1 MKDFLK
7 AEIDAIFSHSTSR
20 AFLVFSSILL
30 IFSIGY
36 AKEYSLIAFWTF
48 FYALIAHKFVVIRKL
63 EDWSKYLVG
72 NTLGAILYFFLD
84 WISFIG
90 WLLGVL
96 LLLAEVQQRN
106 LVEIL
111 SSSNLIYLKD
121 LLYLSAGLSVLIFL
135 MWVIQALVRKKHQD

>member
-84 WISFIG
+84 WISFI
-90 WLLGVL
+90 
-96 LLLAEVQQRN
+96 
-106 LVEIL
+106 
-111 SSSNLIYLKD
+111 
-121 LLYLSAGLSVLIFL
+121 
-135 MWVIQALVRKKHQD
+135 